1 MTTEL
6 CNGLVLRHRE
16 ENDMEDLKKSI
27 WKTEAPKTVAKAV
40 ETVAEAEKKVE
51 ATAKTTAKKA
61 TATAKKATTTA
72 KKAATTTA
80 KKATTTAKKATET
93 AKKAAATTAK
103 KATTTAKKATATAK
117 KASATATKTAKAAT
131 KTAAKKVEKVVEAK
145 VKTNITLQ
153 LDGRSYTTEE
163 LNSIAKDVWKY
174 DLNQKPADL
183 KTVELYVKPEEN
195 QAYYVM
201 NGEFQG
207 SFFI

>member
-1 MTTEL
+1 
-6 CNGLVLRHRE
+6 
-16 ENDMEDLKKSI
+16 MEDLKKSI

-51 ATAKTTAKKA
+51 AKAKT
-61 TATAKKATTTA
+61 TAKKATTTA
-72 KKAATTTA
+72 KKATE
-80 KKATTTAKKATET
+80 TAKKATET